1 MLKPPSTAS
10 RHFKTAGTPG
20 AQVLRKEQAM
30 AWERKLMRTVRVRN
44 VNKSGTLARLLASIA
59 NLGASVGSIEMLTE
73 TAQAVVRD
81 ITVYADDEEHMDHV
95 IETMRV
101 NEGTRVLEVRDEVL
115 RVHQKGKIAIRSRF
129 PIDSTATLRRVYT
142 PGVAEVC
149 LKIADDPELAWLYTS
164 ISHFVAIVTDG
175 SAVLGLGDIGALA
188 SMPVMEGKAMLMETL
203 VGLSGMPILLNT
215 RDPEQIIQAVAN
227 IAPTFAAIQLED
239 ISAPRCFEVEERL
252 QAMLDIPVFHDN
264 QHGTAVVSTAALQV
278 MASRAR
284 VDIGKAVIGQVGL
297 GAAGNA
303 IAKMLMRLTGNPVL
317 GIDLN
322 ETCMERFEHDGGR
335 RSSLAE
341 IMSECQIVIA
351 TTGVPN
357 LIPPE
362 MIRKGQIILALSH
375 PKPEIDPEEAMQRG
389 AIFSADGK
397 SVNNILGFPGIFR
410 GAVDSRAP
418 RITHEMLVAAVD
430 VLVRETPSEELMPN
444 PLDKRVHRQVARA
457 VAETAMRQGIARA
470 EYVSYVEE

>member
-1 MLKPPSTAS
+1 
-10 RHFKTAGTPG
+10 
-20 AQVLRKEQAM
+20 M

-81 ITVYADDEEHMDHV
+81 ITVYADDEQHMDHV

-101 NEGTRVLEVRDEVL
+101 NEGTRVLEVRADVL
-115 RVHQKGKIAIRSRF
+115 QVHQKGKIAIRSRF

-149 LKIADDPELAWLYTS
+149 LRIADDPELAWLYTS

-215 RDPEQIIQAVAN
+215 RDPEQMIQAVAT

-252 QAMLDIPVFHDN
+252 QAMLDIPVFHDD
-264 QHGTAVVSTAALQV
+264 QQGTAVVSTAALQV
-278 MASRAR
+278 IAHRAR

-303 IAKMLMRLTGNPVL
+303 IAKMLMHLTGNPVL
-317 GIDLN
+317 GIDVN
-322 ETCMERFEHDGGR
+322 EACMERFEHDGGK
-335 RSSLAE
+335 RSSLPE

-357 LIPPE
+357 LISPE
-362 MIRKGQIILALSH
+362 MIRKGQIILALSN
-375 PKPEIDPEEAMQRG
+375 PKPEIDPEEAVERG

-397 SVNNILGFPGIFR
+397 SVNNLLGFPGIFR

-430 VLVRETPSEELMPN
+430 VLVRETPSGELMPN
-444 PLDKRVHRQVARA
+444 PLDKKVHRQVARA